1 MNKQEIFSMIYR
13 NGHSRNKA
21 IRYISDFLQID
32 RSVAVRI
39 YDEEYL
45 SFKLA
50 RNARQS
56 HHGAQEATKAHQG
69 YKGAFA
75 NECSIQSVLDRLYEI
90 VLFFG

>member
-21 IRYISDFLQID
+21 IKYISDFLQID

-50 RNARQS
+50 RNAHQS
-56 HHGAQEATKAHQG
+56 HHSAQEATKTRRG
-69 YKGAFA
+69 YKGALA
-75 NECSIQSVLDRLYEI
+75 NQHSTQSVLDAFREAMDEC
-90 VLFFG
+90 

>member
-21 IRYISDFLQID
+21 IKYISDFLQVD
-32 RSVAVRI
+32 RSEAVRI

-50 RNARQS
+50 RSARQS
-56 HHGAQEATKAHQG
+56 HHSAQEATKARRG
-69 YKGAFA
+69 YKDAFT
-75 NECSIQSVLDRLYEI
+75 NKCSIQGVLEAYREALGEY
-90 VLFFG
+90 

>member
-13 NGHSRNKA
+13 KGHSRNKA
-21 IRYISDFLQID
+21 IKYISDFLQID
-32 RSVAVRI
+32 RSVAVQI

-56 HHGAQEATKAHQG
+56 HHSAQEATKTCNG

-75 NECSIQSVLDRLYEI
+75 NECSIQGVLDAFREAMDEY
-90 VLFFG
+90 